1 MVFPLRKKPR
11 PEQAPECSEQD
22 VVATIAADAFEE
34 NTLEFARYFF
44 VSFAH
49 PESQAWVDAFWEA
62 EQNFPPPFGATIA
75 HALLI
80 AVNEMRG
87 QRQRPFEFRN
97 PNCPNCS
104 RDLTNEERYLMS
116 TLRAIREG
124 NRSQATTHALLLCE
138 SDDTAGFLGALERVA
153 MITGDIAEPAYN

>member
-11 PEQAPECSEQD
+11 PDPVAECKEQG
-22 VVATIAADAFEE
+22 VVATVAADAFEE
-34 NTLEFARYFF
+34 NTLEIARLFF

-49 PESQAWVDAFWEA
+49 PQSQAWMQAFWKA
-62 EQNFPPPFGATIA
+62 EQMFPAPFGATVA
-75 HALLI
+75 HAILI
-80 AVNEMRG
+80 ALNEMRE
-87 QRQRPFEFRN
+87 QRKRPFEFRN
-97 PNCPNCS
+97 PNCPNCA

-153 MITGDIAEPAYN
+153 MITGDIDKPAYN